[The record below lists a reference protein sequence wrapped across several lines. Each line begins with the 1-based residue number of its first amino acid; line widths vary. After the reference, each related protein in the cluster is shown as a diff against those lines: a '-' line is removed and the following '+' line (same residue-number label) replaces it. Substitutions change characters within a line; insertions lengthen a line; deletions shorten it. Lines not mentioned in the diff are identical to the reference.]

1 MKKKMAAPAAAAGQD
16 ERTVPLSEVGRVYVE
31 TG

>member
-16 ERTVPLSEVGRVYVE
+16 ERTVPLSVKKALKYLGE
-31 TG
+31 